1 MRHKHG
7 EPAGGYG
14 KALREARCRLR
25 AAWNRVVAERQRTS
39 EHDTDTIGAKMDL
52 YWAECRMSEIA
63 AGALY
68 HGHAA
73 IASKA
78 ATTWARSVVKPRP
91 PLGVKE

>member
-1 MRHKHG
+1 
-7 EPAGGYG
+7 
-14 KALREARCRLR
+14 
-25 AAWNRVVAERQRTS
+25 
-39 EHDTDTIGAKMDL
+39 MDL